1 MHKDKNKTK
10 RTEAPVLKLFF
21 VAAMVIL
28 TILLVD
34 KVMNRKPKE
43 EIQPTKLPEK
53 PEVKKRKQ
61 DAPKKTATKR

>member
-1 MHKDKNKTK
+1 M
-10 RTEAPVLKLFF
+10 LKLFL

-28 TILLVD
+28 AILLVD

-43 EIQPTKLPEK
+43 AIQPTKLPEK